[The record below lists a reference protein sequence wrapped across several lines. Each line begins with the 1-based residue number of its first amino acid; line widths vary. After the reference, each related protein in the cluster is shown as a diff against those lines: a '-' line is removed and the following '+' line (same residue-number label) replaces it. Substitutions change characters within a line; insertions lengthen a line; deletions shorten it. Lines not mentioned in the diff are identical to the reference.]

1 MMSVDEM
8 VQEQLQEAWQSEILD
23 HNTRATP
30 TQQHPQGFVLGG
42 QPGAG
47 KSSLILKVKEE
58 LEGNVIVINGD
69 DYRKYHPDYAKF
81 QAQDTKDSAPKTQEF
96 AGKMTEA
103 ILQKAIKEK
112 YNIVIEGTFRTAQ
125 TPIQTLKQFKENGYQ
140 TQVMIQTCNKELS
153 WESCLERYNKM
164 LEVNP
169 QEARYTPKEHHDL
182 VCENLAQN
190 IEKVCQSG
198 FVDKVQIYKRDKENT
213 QCIFKSDIV
222 KNALEDS
229 AQIKFKKEVKEIAK
243 NLKLGDFGS
252 IDEKL
257 LDRIEEVR
265 NENKLS
271 QDSNEHSNESDN
283 IRTMR

>member
-1 MMSVDEM
+1 MNEIEKMIADK
-8 VQEQLQEAWQSEILD
+8 LPEAWKKEILKK
-23 HNTRATP
+23 NEFAAP
-30 TQQHPQGFVLGG
+30 QQHPQGFVLGG

-103 ILQKAIKEK
+103 ILQKAIREK
-112 YNIVIEGTFRTAQ
+112 YNILIEGTFRTAQ

-213 QCIFKSDIV
+213 QCIFKDNPLTFKSDIV

-243 NLKLGDFGS
+243 NLKLGDFASKS
-252 IDEKL
+252 IGLGMDITLK
-257 LDRIEEVR
+257 R
-265 NENKLS
+265 
-271 QDSNEHSNESDN
+271 
-283 IRTMR
+283 

>member
-1 MMSVDEM
+1 MNNELEKM
-8 VQEQLQEAWQSEILD
+8 VAEILLEVWKKEVIKK
-23 HNTRATP
+23 NKVATP
-30 TQQHPQGFVLGG
+30 QQNPKGFVLGG

-58 LEGNVIVINGD
+58 LDGNVIVINGD

-81 QAQDTKDSAPKTQEF
+81 QSQDTKDSAPKTQEF
-96 AGKMTEA
+96 AGKMTEV

-112 YNIVIEGTFRTAQ
+112 YNVVIEGTFRTAQ
-125 TPIQTLKQFKENGYQ
+125 TPIQTLKQFRENGYQ

-169 QEARYTPKEHHDL
+169 KEARYTPKEHHDL

-198 FVDKVQIYKRDKENT
+198 FADKVGIYKRDKEKT
-213 QCIFKSDIV
+213 QCIFKDNPLVFKADIV
-222 KNALEDS
+222 KIALGDS
-229 AQIKFKKEVKEIAK
+229 TQAKLKEATKGIAK
-243 NLKLGDFGS
+243 NLELDKTQD
-252 IDEKL
+252 DE
-257 LDRIEEVR
+257 
-265 NENKLS
+265 NT
-271 QDSNEHSNESDN
+271 
-283 IRTMR
+283 RTMQ

>member
-1 MMSVDEM
+1 MNIDEI
-8 VQEQLQEAWQSEILD
+8 VQKQLQEVWQGEILD
-23 HNTRATP
+23 GDTCATP
-30 TQQHPQGFVLGG
+30 VKNPTGFVLGG

-58 LEGNVIVINGD
+58 LKGNAIVINGD
-69 DYRKYHPDYAKF
+69 DYRKYHPDYARF

-112 YNIVIEGTFRTAQ
+112 YNVVIEGTFRTAQ

-190 IEKVCQSG
+190 IEQVCQSG
-198 FVDKVQIYKRDKENT
+198 FVDKVEIYKRDKEKM
-213 QCIFKSDIV
+213 QCIFKDNPLTFKSDIV
-222 KNALEDS
+222 KNVLGDS
-229 AQIKFKKEVKEIAK
+229 TQAKLKEAAKGIAK
-243 NLKLGDFGS
+243 NLELGDFASKNAGRG
-252 IDEKL
+252 IDITLK
-257 LDRIEEVR
+257 R
-265 NENKLS
+265 
-271 QDSNEHSNESDN
+271 
-283 IRTMR
+283 